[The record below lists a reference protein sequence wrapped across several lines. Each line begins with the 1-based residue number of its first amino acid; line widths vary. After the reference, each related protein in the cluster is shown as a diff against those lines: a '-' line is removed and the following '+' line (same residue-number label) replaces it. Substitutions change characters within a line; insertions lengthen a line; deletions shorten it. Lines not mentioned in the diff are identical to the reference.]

1 MGKILHYQIFFK
13 ILLTLRIPQPLWHL
27 HLVFAGLIPQTPSA
41 RSGCISHKI
50 SLGRETTCG
59 IKIIVFYYDKKKEQ
73 FKVRTYVFPS
83 DNILD
88 HSC

>member
-1 MGKILHYQIFFK
+1 MGKILHYQKFFK
-13 ILLTLRIPQPLWHL
+13 ILLTLQIPQPLWHL
-27 HLVFAGLIPQTPSA
+27 HLVFAGLIPQTLSA

-59 IKIIVFYYDKKKEQ
+59 IKKSLSITKKKER